1 MNQQDQARIQVLNS
15 VLEYHLPIAQAAE
28 IMGISE
34 RHTKRLLA
42 AYRRDG
48 PAALAHG
55 NRGRRPHNAVPEAAA
70 AAVVK
75 LASNGY
81 AGANHTH
88 LTELLRERESIDLS
102 RPTVRRILTKA
113 GIGSPRR
120 RRSQQHRFRRRRMPQ
135 EGMLVQID
143 GSNHPWL
150 EDRGPK
156 LTLLIAVDDA
166 TGTVAQAVF
175 RTSED
180 TRGYLVLLEGLIR
193 QWAIPLALYSDR
205 HAAFKYNARQKPVPV
220 ETTHQF
226 ARVMR
231 ELGIQQIFA
240 LSPQAKGR
248 VERMLE
254 TFQDRLVTELR
265 LAGAS
270 TIDQA
275 KEVLQE
281 FLPKINARFAV
292 PAEHPETAY
301 RPVPAQLSLTETICI
316 KDTRKVARDN
326 TVKYHWRVLQL
337 LPGAE
342 RPSYAGLGVDVLERA
357 DGELPPE
364 MIRYQGEAVD
374 YQEGPPPSS
383 ALWGAASACS
393 PGPEQ
398 QEGAD
403 GVVNSHL
410 NEAQRERLAALESS
424 ESSDNNEA
432 NDEDVATRVRGGKRK
447 PVRHQLRRTPTETQ
461 QARWEAVRYNRPGS
475 RGFPSGPSPGS
486 WAWTETPPESTPWR
500 RLRLQR
506 NSVPRSV
513 PKQRPWPDHQ
523 PPPTKPGDIFAFH
536 LRGHNRWT
544 TTYFSPAESYT

>member
-1 MNQQDQARIQVLNS
+1 MLNQQEQARIQVLNS
-15 VLEYHLPIAQAAE
+15 VLEYQLPIAQAAE
-28 IMGISE
+28 IMGVTE

-42 AYRRDG
+42 AYRKDG
-48 PAALAHG
+48 AAALAHG

-75 LASNGY
+75 MASNGY

-88 LTELLRERESIDLS
+88 LTELLREREGIDLS

-113 GIGSPRR
+113 GIGSPRS

-143 GSNHPWL
+143 GSHHPWL

-193 QWAIPLALYSDR
+193 QWGIPLALYSDR

-220 ETTHQF
+220 ETTQF

-231 ELGIQQIFA
+231 DLGMQQIFA

-270 TIDQA
+270 NIDQA
-275 KEVLQE
+275 KDVLEE
-281 FLPKINARFAV
+281 FLPRFNARFAV
-292 PAEHPETAY
+292 TAEHPEMAY
-301 RPVPAQLSLTETICI
+301 RPVPAGRSLTETICI

-326 TVKYHWRVLQL
+326 TVKYQWRVLQL

-342 RPSYAGLGVDVLERA
+342 RPSYAGLRVDVLERA
-357 DGELPPE
+357 DGEL
-364 MIRYQGEAVD
+364 MVRYQGEAV
-374 YQEGPPPSS
+374 EF
-383 ALWGAASACS
+383 
-393 PGPEQ
+393 
-398 QEGAD
+398 QEGAAAFL
-403 GVVNSHL
+403 GLVGRS
-410 NEAQRERLAALESS
+410 QRLLPRYGTAGGHRWRGQQPS
-424 ESSDNNEA
+424 EQGS
-432 NDEDVATRVRGGKRK
+432 TG
-447 PVRHQLRRTPTETQ
+447 TPG
-461 QARWEAVRYNRPGS
+461 RP
-475 RGFPSGPSPGS
+475 
-486 WAWTETPPESTPWR
+486 
-500 RLRLQR
+500 
-506 NSVPRSV
+506 
-513 PKQRPWPDHQ
+513 
-523 PPPTKPGDIFAFH
+523 
-536 LRGHNRWT
+536 
-544 TTYFSPAESYT
+544 

>member
-1 MNQQDQARIQVLNS
+1 
-15 VLEYHLPIAQAAE
+15 
-28 IMGISE
+28 MGVSE

-42 AYRRDG
+42 AYRKHG
-48 PAALAHG
+48 PAAPAHG
-55 NRGRRPHNAVPEAAA
+55 NRGRRPHNTIPETAA

-81 AGANHTH
+81 AGANHSH
-88 LTELLRERESIDLS
+88 FTELLREREGIDLS
-102 RPTVRRILTKA
+102 RPTVRRILGKA
-113 GIGSPRR
+113 GIGSPRSR
-120 RRSQQHRFRRRRMPQ
+120 HSQQHRFRRWRMPQ

-143 GSNHPWL
+143 GSQHPWL
-150 EDRGPK
+150 EDRGTK
-156 LTLLIAVDDA
+156 LTLLITVDDA
-166 TGTVAQAVF
+166 TGTVVQAVF

-193 QWAIPLALYSDR
+193 QWGIPLALYSDR

-220 ETTHQF
+220 ETTQF

-231 ELGIQQIFA
+231 ELGIKQIFA

-270 TIDQA
+270 NIDQA
-275 KEVLQE
+275 KDVLEE
-281 FLPKINARFAV
+281 FLPRFNARFAV
-292 PAEHPETAY
+292 AAEQPEMAY
-301 RPVPAQLSLTETICI
+301 RPVPAELSLTETICI

-342 RPSYAGLGVDVLERA
+342 RPSYAGLRVDVLERA
-357 DGELPPE
+357 DGEL

-383 ALWGAASACS
+383 VLWSAANACS

-424 ESSDNNEA
+424 ELSDEDEA
-432 NDEDVATRVRGGKRK
+432 NDEDVATRGRGGKTK

-461 QARWEAVRYNRPGS
+461 QARWEAVQQAREQGLSLRDIARKLGMDRNTAGKY
-475 RGFPSGPSPGS
+475 
-486 WAWTETPPESTPWR
+486 ALAETPPTKKLSAKERAEAETLAGS
-500 RLRLQR
+500 
-506 NSVPRSV
+506 
-513 PKQRPWPDHQ
+513 
-523 PPPTKPGDIFAFH
+523 PTSAD
-536 LRGHNRWT
+536 
-544 TTYFSPAESYT
+544 

>member
-1 MNQQDQARIQVLNS
+1 MNQQEQARIQVLNS
-15 VLEYHLPIAQAAE
+15 VLEYQLPIAQAAE
-28 IMGISE
+28 IMGVSE

-42 AYRRDG
+42 AYRKVG

-55 NRGRRPHNAVPEAAA
+55 NRGRRPHNAIPEVAA

-88 LTELLRERESIDLS
+88 LTELLREREGIDLS
-102 RPTVRRILTKA
+102 RPTLRRILVKA
-113 GIGSPRR
+113 GIGSPRS

-143 GSNHPWL
+143 GSHHPWL

-166 TGTVAQAVF
+166 TGTVAQAAF
-175 RTSED
+175 RTTED

-193 QWAIPLALYSDR
+193 QWGIPLALYSDR
-205 HAAFKYNARQKPVPV
+205 HSAFKYNARQKPVPV
-220 ETTHQF
+220 ETTRF
-226 ARVMR
+226 AGVMR
-231 ELGIQQIFA
+231 DLGIRQIFA

-265 LAGAS
+265 LADAS
-270 TIDQA
+270 NIDQA

-292 PAEHPETAY
+292 AAEHPEMAY
-301 RPVPAQLSLTETICI
+301 RPVPAELSLTETICI
-316 KDTRKVARDN
+316 KDTRKVVRDN

-342 RPSYAGLGVDVLERA
+342 RPSYAGLRVDVLERA
-357 DGELPPE
+357 DGEL

-403 GVVNSHL
+403 GVVSSHL

-424 ESSDNNEA
+424 ESSDEDET
-432 NDEDVATRVRGGKRK
+432 NDEDVAAKGRGGKTK

-461 QARWEAVRYNRPGS
+461 QARWEAVQQAREQGLSLRAIARKLGMARDTVGKY
-475 RGFPSGPSPGS
+475 
-486 WAWTETPPESTPWR
+486 AKAES
-500 RLRLQR
+500 
-506 NSVPRSV
+506 
-513 PKQRPWPDHQ
+513 
-523 PPPTKPGDIFAFH
+523 PPTKKLSARD
-536 LRGHNRWT
+536 RT
-544 TTYFSPAESYT
+544 KAETLAASLTATD

>member
-1 MNQQDQARIQVLNS
+1 
-15 VLEYHLPIAQAAE
+15 
-28 IMGISE
+28 MGVSE

-42 AYRRDG
+42 AYRKVG

-55 NRGRRPHNAVPEAAA
+55 NRGRRPHNAIPEVAA

-81 AGANHTH
+81 AGTNHTH
-88 LTELLRERESIDLS
+88 LTELLREREGIDLS

-113 GIGSPRR
+113 GIGSPRS
-120 RRSQQHRFRRRRMPQ
+120 RRSQQHPPRRRRMPQ
-135 EGMLVQID
+135 EGMLVHID

-175 RTSED
+175 RTGED
-180 TRGYLVLLEGLIR
+180 TRGYLVFLEGLVR
-193 QWAIPLALYSDR
+193 QWGIPLALYSDR

-220 ETTHQF
+220 ETTQF

-231 ELGIQQIFA
+231 DLGSHQIFA
-240 LSPQAKGR
+240 FSPQAKGR

-265 LAGAS
+265 LARAS
-270 TIDQA
+270 NIDEA
-275 KEVLQE
+275 KDVLQE
-281 FLPKINARFAV
+281 FLPRFNARFAV
-292 PAEHPETAY
+292 GAEHPEMAY
-301 RPVPAQLSLTETICI
+301 RPVPAELSLTETICI

-342 RPSYAGLGVDVLERA
+342 RPSYAGLRVDVLERA
-357 DGELPPE
+357 DGEL

-424 ESSDNNEA
+424 ESSDEDET
-432 NDEDVATRVRGGKRK
+432 NDEDVANRGRGGRAKQI
-447 PVRHQLRRTPTETQ
+447 RHQLRRTPTETQ
-461 QARWEAVRYNRPGS
+461 QARWEAV
-475 RGFPSGPSPGS
+475 
-486 WAWTETPPESTPWR
+486 
-500 RLRLQR
+500 
-506 NSVPRSV
+506 
-513 PKQRPWPDHQ
+513 
-523 PPPTKPGDIFAFH
+523 
-536 LRGHNRWT
+536 
-544 TTYFSPAESYT
+544 